1 MVELKGEVI
10 IWHDLGV
17 VIRVNWKMVNPK
29 NKKVLAKYADK
40 HLIANAMN
48 ILQEPDPIISYFY
61 PNENYFYYLGR
72 SLTYEKDSEHH
83 LGCGFHADFRCFCCA
98 GS

>member
-61 PNENYFYYLGR
+61 PNENYF
-72 SLTYEKDSEHH
+72 
-83 LGCGFHADFRCFCCA
+83 
-98 GS
+98 